1 MGASKRSIMTLYSG
15 SDIYSHRVRLVLEAK
30 GITYDTID
38 MDSSSKYKEELA
50 ECNPYCSVPTFA
62 DRDLVVYK
70 SDIIVEYLDERFP
83 HPPLQPVYPVAK
95 ARSRLMI
102 YRINRD
108 WYTEVNKINDT
119 NSTEDIKRAART
131 RLINSITAVTPVF
144 AEMKYFLSEEF
155 SLIDCCIVPLLWR
168 LPSLGVVLPAQAAPI
183 NEYAERMFALPSF
196 QASLTDLERTQR
208 M

>member
-1 MGASKRSIMTLYSG
+1 
-15 SDIYSHRVRLVLEAK
+15 
-30 GITYDTID
+30 
-38 MDSSSKYKEELA
+38 
-50 ECNPYCSVPTFA
+50 
-62 DRDLVVYK
+62 
-70 SDIIVEYLDERFP
+70 
-83 HPPLQPVYPVAK
+83 
-95 ARSRLMI
+95 MI

>member
-1 MGASKRSIMTLYSG
+1 MGANKRSVMTLYSG
-15 SDIYSHRVRLVLEAK
+15 SDIYSQGVRFVLELK

-38 MDSSSKYKEELA
+38 IDTSPKYKDELA
-50 ECNPYCSVPTFA
+50 EYNPYCSVPTLT
-62 DRDLVVYK
+62 DRDLVAYK

-95 ARSRLMI
+95 ARSRIMI

-108 WYTEVNKINDT
+108 WYTEVNKINDP

-131 RLINSITAVTPVF
+131 RLTNSITAVTPVF
-144 AEMKYFLSEEF
+144 SEMKYFLSEEL
-155 SLIDCCIVPLLWR
+155 SLIDCRIVPLLWR
-168 LPSLGVVLPAQAAPI
+168 LPSLGITLPPQAAAI
-183 NEYAERMFALPSF
+183 NEYAERMFALPAF
-196 QASLTDLERTQR
+196 QSSLTDIERTLR